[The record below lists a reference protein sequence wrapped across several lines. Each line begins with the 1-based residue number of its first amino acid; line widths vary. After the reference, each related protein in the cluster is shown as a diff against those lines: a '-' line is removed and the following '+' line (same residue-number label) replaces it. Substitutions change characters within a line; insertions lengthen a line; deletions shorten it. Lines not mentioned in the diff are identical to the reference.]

1 VGWQLQ
7 AVPCSGGNS
16 EVVQQILLAA
26 GGAEG
31 EAVPEAAAGS
41 GGGPRFIWG
50 RLDARPAS
58 ASVITV
64 AAGAGTPADVTVEAE
79 VTAEAGP
86 ADLLDGQLRA
96 LQAGLPSHTLLVVV
110 TQPDLTELSALRA
123 QVAAT
128 VTAPSSSSTALGET
142 DAAKYERLLRN
153 KQLMDDVQAALRSAQ
168 RGMTFLAMK

>member
-31 EAVPEAAAGS
+31 GAVPEAAAGS
-41 GGGPRFIWG
+41 GPRFIWG